1 MLEWFLKTMEGRNGN
16 TLTATTDLVAT
27 LQATTLERYREA
39 VSGLRELAA
48 NAEDDEALGG
58 GDDELR
64 RRWFQLNTMTNDAA
78 VDLPE
83 LEEAQALL
91 QMEVGS
97 AQIAYQSR
105 VEGVAA
111 IPVRPHQVTGVAGL
125 LEMLASPLHFALL
138 CDSVGLGKTR
148 LLCALIHE
156 LASLMSTPGGDDG
169 FAWPPAQSEAC
180 VRRSALARNL
190 RGPYAPTIVI
200 IPANASATWKA
211 EGALWERAG
220 LLKVHYWLANQVR
233 AGGKADVNGKHL
245 PASVAS
251 LKQFLGEFDANDPD
265 TMRSVIITSI
275 TCFASRT
282 TAYEEGY
289 VRPSKRQ
296 RAEDD
301 DDAAPE
307 RMAEEAAAHS
317 YSELAGLAALVV
329 IDEVHKFKSVAT
341 LCHNSVRKLRPRLI
355 VGLTATPVWNTAVD
369 MIGPLSLLAG
379 TRERGLV
386 VDDDDA
392 EQVRISGTR

>member
-1 MLEWFLKTMEGRNGN
+1 MKTMEGRNGN

-27 LQATTLERYREA
+27 LQAVTLERFGEA

-48 NAEDDEALGG
+48 NAEDNEAPGA
-58 GDDELR
+58 GDSDVELR
-64 RRWFQLNTMTNDAA
+64 RRWFQLNVMTNDAA
-78 VDLPE
+78 VALPE

-91 QMEVGS
+91 QMEHGS
-97 AQIAYQSR
+97 AEMAYQSR
-105 VEGVAA
+105 VDGVAA

-156 LASLMSTPGGDDG
+156 LASLMSTSGGDDG
-169 FAWPPAQSEAC
+169 FAWPPAQSETG

-211 EGALWERAG
+211 EAALWERAG

-233 AGGKADVNGKHL
+233 AGGKADADGKHL

-251 LKQFLGEFDANDPD
+251 LKQFLAEFDASDPE
-265 TMRSVIITSI
+265 TMRSVIVTSI
-275 TCFASRT
+275 ACFASRT
-282 TAYEEGY
+282 TTYDDGY
-289 VRPSKRQ
+289 VRPGSRRQ

-307 RMAEEAAAHS
+307 RMADDVAAHS
-317 YSELAGLAALVV
+317 HNELAGLAALVV

-379 TRERGLV
+379 TRERDLV
-386 VDDDDA
+386 LDDDDA